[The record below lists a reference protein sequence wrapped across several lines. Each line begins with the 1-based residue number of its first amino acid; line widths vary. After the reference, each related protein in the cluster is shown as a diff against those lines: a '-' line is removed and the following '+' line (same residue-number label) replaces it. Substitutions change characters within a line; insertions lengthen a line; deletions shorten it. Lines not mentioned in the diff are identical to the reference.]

1 MVVPSKNAPKAVAH
15 RDLLMMAH
23 VAGRER
29 TKEDFAQ
36 LFKMVDDGL
45 SIHRIWK
52 LPGSGPGGFRIIEA
66 RLAEFDEADN
76 GAEVENG
83 DHQPS

>member
-36 LFKMVDDGL
+36 LFKTVDERL
-45 SIHRIWK
+45 FIHRIWK
-52 LPGSGPGGFRIIEA
+52 LPGSGPGGFRIIET
-66 RLAEFDEADN
+66 RFSEFDEVND
-76 GAEVENG
+76 GAEVKNG
-83 DHQPS
+83 DH